1 MTPEEFKEKMI
12 LLNDDRDIEYSHIKA
27 DELMCDILRELGYS
41 EGVEIFENMHKWY
54 A

>member
-1 MTPEEFKEKMI
+1 MTPEEFKERME
-12 LLNDDRDIEYSHIKA
+12 LCSLDRDTEYGHITA
-27 DELMCDILRELGYS
+27 DELMCDVLKELGYS